1 MADQRKKKLRAR
13 AIHQAFVRKTL
24 AELQK
29 SGKNIDKEERI
40 RIVDLKFTLEE
51 QYEAIIALNR
61 DISDLLSD
69 KEVVNEE
76 EVVAEIEEADKLRA
90 DIKTATITLEET
102 LKHK

>member
-1 MADQRKKKLRAR
+1 MADQRKKKLRAHVGHR
-13 AIHQAFVRKTL
+13 AFVRKTL
-24 AELQK
+24 TELQK

-40 RIVDLKFTLEE
+40 RMVNLKSTLEE
-51 QYEAIIALNR
+51 QYEAIIALHR

-76 EVVAEIEEADKLRA
+76 QVAAEIEEADKLRA
-90 DIKTATITLEET
+90 EIRTATITLEGT